1 MQIRSAFMRTDFIL
15 FVEGCGAL
23 VFSSFIFLF
32 GFLPV
37 VLALYYITPRRF
49 RNLTLFVVDLVFYSW
64 GEPMLVLLMM
74 VSVLINYIAGIL
86 LGARRQKKSL
96 SRFIFVTAIILNLG
110 LLGFFKYVGFIG
122 ETLQFVLPFLNIPI
136 LEVSLPIGISFYTF
150 QTMSYTIDVYR
161 NAVKVQKNFI
171 DFGTYVS
178 LFPQLIAG
186 PIVRYADVAEQLV
199 HRRENLQQFTDGV
212 KLFLIGLAKKVL
224 LANQMGILWDSIRK
238 SGEASGALGAWV
250 GIIAYT
256 FQIYFDFSGYS
267 DMAIGLGKMFGFE
280 FVKNFDYP
288 YISKSIT
295 EFWRRWH
302 ISLGTWF
309 REYVYIPL
317 GGNRKGLGRQIINMS
332 VVWFLTGL
340 WHGASWNFIL
350 WGVYF
355 GILLIIE
362 KTFMLKVLKKL
373 PAIFGHGGAQAA
385 ELVVGHI
392 YSLILIILG
401 WVLFYFEDMNE
412 MGSFVARLFG
422 ADGWMMSSDVT
433 PTVLAY
439 VPLLVI
445 ALLVSTPLF
454 TTIYH
459 KIKWQPMQLMIDNV
473 GCVLSLLLCTAS
485 LASSSYN
492 PFLYFKF

>member
-1 MQIRSAFMRTDFIL
+1 M
-15 FVEGCGAL
+15 

-49 RNLTLFVVDLVFYSW
+49 RNVTLFVVDLVFYSW
-64 GEPMLVLLMM
+64 GEPKLVLLML
-74 VSVLINYIAGIL
+74 VSVLLNYFSAILIGIYRPKKRL
-86 LGARRQKKSL
+86 ARAIFIL
-96 SRFIFVTAIILNLG
+96 SIILNLG
-110 LLGFFKYVGFIG
+110 LLGFFKYIGFIG
-122 ETLQFVLPFLNIPI
+122 ETLQFMLPFLNIPI

-161 NAVKVQKNFI
+161 NTVAVQKNVI
-171 DFGTYVS
+171 TFGTYVS

-186 PIVRYADVAEQLV
+186 PIVRYSDVAEQLV
-199 HRRENLQQFTDGV
+199 NRRESLQQFTDGV
-212 KLFLIGLAKKVL
+212 RIFLIGLAKKVL
-224 LANQMGILWDSIRK
+224 IANQMGVLWDILRK
-238 SGEASGALGAWV
+238 STDGGVIGAWC
-250 GIIAYT
+250 GILAYT
-256 FQIYFDFSGYS
+256 FQIYYDFSGYS

-280 FVKNFDYP
+280 FMKNFDYP
-288 YISKSIT
+288 YISESIT

-362 KTFMLKVLKKL
+362 KTFLLKALKKA
-373 PAIFGHGGAQAA
+373 PAI
-385 ELVVGHI
+385 VRHI
-392 YSLILIILG
+392 YALFFIVLG
-401 WVLFYFEDMNE
+401 WVLFYFENMGE
-412 MGSFVARLFG
+412 MGVFLGRLFG
-422 ADGWMMSSDVT
+422 AQGFGLSVNTGAAILSF
-433 PTVLAY
+433 L
-439 VPLLVI
+439 PLMIAAAVI
-445 ALLVSTPLF
+445 STPLLTNTF
-454 TTIYH
+454 H
-459 KIKWQPMQLMIDNV
+459 RIKSSGVRMVLENT

-485 LASSSYN
+485 LAGSSYN